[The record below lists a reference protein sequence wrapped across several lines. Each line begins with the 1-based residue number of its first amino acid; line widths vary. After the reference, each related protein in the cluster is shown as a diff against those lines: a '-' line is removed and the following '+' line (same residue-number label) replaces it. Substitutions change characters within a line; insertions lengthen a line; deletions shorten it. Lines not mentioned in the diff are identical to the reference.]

1 MDPYNEVLRKYNT
14 ELNDENVSFAT
25 DKIIRENF
33 DRNNNKEVYKTI
45 LGCIDLTT
53 LRTEDSDNSVA
64 SFTKRVNDFESEYM
78 ELPNVAAI
86 CVFPN
91 RVETV
96 RMNLEVS
103 DIKIAAVAGG
113 FPSAQARTEVK
124 VAEVAL
130 AILDGADEI
139 DTILP
144 VGDFLDS
151 DYDGLCQELIEIK
164 EACREA
170 KLKVIL
176 ESGILKTATN
186 IKKASLLAI
195 YSGADFIKT
204 STGKSTPA
212 ATLEAAYVMCTA
224 IKDYFDKTGTQI
236 GFKAAGGIVTTEDA
250 VKYYTIVE
258 SVLGKDWLNKDLFR
272 IGASRLANN
281 LISDIVGEKVSFF

>member
-1 MDPYNEVLRKYNT
+1 
-14 ELNDENVSFAT
+14 
-25 DKIIRENF
+25 
-33 DRNNNKEVYKTI
+33 
-45 LGCIDLTT
+45 
-53 LRTEDSDNSVA
+53 
-64 SFTKRVNDFESEYM
+64 
-78 ELPNVAAI
+78 
-86 CVFPN
+86 
-91 RVETV
+91 
-96 RMNLEVS
+96 
-103 DIKIAAVAGG
+103 
-113 FPSAQARTEVK
+113 
-124 VAEVAL
+124 
-130 AILDGADEI
+130 
-139 DTILP
+139 
-144 VGDFLDS
+144 VGDFLGG

-272 IGASRLANN
+272 IGASRLVNN
-281 LISDIVGEKVSFF
+281 LISDIAGEKISFF

>member
-1 MDPYNEVLRKYNT
+1 MDPYKDVLGKYRT
-14 ELNDENVSFAT
+14 ELKDEAVLAAT
-25 DKIIRENF
+25 EKIIRENLA
-33 DRNNNKEVYKTI
+33 RNNNKDVYKTI

-53 LRTEDSDNSVA
+53 LKPEDSNKSVA
-64 SFTKRVNDFESEYM
+64 AFTKRVNDFETEYM

-113 FPSAQARTEVK
+113 FPSAQTHTEVK
-124 VAEVAL
+124 IAEVAL
-130 AILDGADEI
+130 AVLDGANEI
-139 DTILP
+139 DTVLP
-144 VGDFLDS
+144 IGDFLDG
-151 DYDGLCQELIEIK
+151 DYDDLCQELIEIK
-164 EACREA
+164 EACRDA

-176 ESGILKTATN
+176 ETGALKTASN
-186 IKKASLLAI
+186 IKKAALLAI

-204 STGKSTPA
+204 STGKLSPA
-212 ATLEAAYVMCTA
+212 ATYEAAYVMCET
-224 IKDYFDKTGTQI
+224 IKDYFDKTGTRI
-236 GFKAAGGIVTTEDA
+236 GFKAAGGIVSTEDA

-258 SVLGKDWLNKDLFR
+258 SVLGKEWLNKDLFR

-281 LISDIVGEKVSFF
+281 LVSDITGQEVSFF

>member
-1 MDPYNEVLRKYNT
+1 MDPYNEVLCKYNT
-14 ELNDENVSFAT
+14 TLNDETVLAAT
-25 DKIIRENF
+25 EKIILENF

-45 LGCIDLTT
+45 LGCIDLTS
-53 LRTEDSDNSVA
+53 LRTEDSDNSAVA
-64 SFTKRVNDFESEYM
+64 FTKRVNDFETDYM

-96 RMNLEVS
+96 RMNLDVS

-113 FPSAQARTEVK
+113 FPSAQTYTEVK
-124 VAEVAL
+124 IAEVAL
-130 AILDGADEI
+130 AVLDGADEI
-139 DTILP
+139 DTVFPI
-144 VGDFLDS
+144 GDFLDG

-164 EACREA
+164 GACREA

-176 ESGILKTATN
+176 ETGALKTASN
-186 IKKASLLAI
+186 IKKASLLSM

-204 STGKSTPA
+204 STGKTSPA
-212 ATLEAAYVMCTA
+212 ATLEAAYVMCSA
-224 IKDYFDKTGTQI
+224 IKDYFDKTGTKV
-236 GFKAAGGIVTTEDA
+236 GFKAAGGIVTTNDA

-258 SVLGKDWLNKDLFR
+258 SILGKDWLNKDLFR

-281 LISDIVGEKVSFF
+281 LISDIIEKEISFF

>member
-25 DKIIRENF
+25 NKIVRENF
-33 DRNNNKEVYKTI
+33 DRNNNKEVYKTL

-53 LRTEDSDNSVA
+53 LRTEDNDNSVA

-113 FPSAQARTEVK
+113 FPSAQTRTEVK

-144 VGDFLDS
+144 VGDFLGG

-272 IGASRLANN
+272 IGASRLVNN
-281 LISDIVGEKVSFF
+281 LISDIAGEKISFF